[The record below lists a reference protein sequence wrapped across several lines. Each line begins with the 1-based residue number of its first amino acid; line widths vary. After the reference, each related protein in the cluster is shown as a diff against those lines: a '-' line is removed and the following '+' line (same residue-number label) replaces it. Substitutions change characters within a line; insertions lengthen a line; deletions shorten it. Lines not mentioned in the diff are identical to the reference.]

1 MVEHPAG
8 QKSYGAQRK
17 ERKYRIDRDEIKEA
31 AGQTLRDVSAEDSL
45 SRAEELLAR
54 LEKTRAELER
64 LSQANDAEKALD
76 VLTELSELS
85 KAIEDE
91 LQKVKRNAET
101 DAEP

>member
-1 MVEHPAG
+1 M
-8 QKSYGAQRK
+8 
-17 ERKYRIDRDEIKEA
+17 
-31 AGQTLRDVSAEDSL
+31 SAEDSL

-91 LQKVKRNAET
+91 LQQVKRNAET

>member
-1 MVEHPAG
+1 M
-8 QKSYGAQRK
+8 
-17 ERKYRIDRDEIKEA
+17 
-31 AGQTLRDVSAEDSL
+31 SAEDPL
-45 SRAEELLAR
+45 ARAEELLAR

-91 LQKVKRNAET
+91 LQHAKRDAET

>member
-1 MVEHPAG
+1 MNMNP
-8 QKSYGAQRK
+8 
-17 ERKYRIDRDEIKEA
+17 
-31 AGQTLRDVSAEDSL
+31 EDSL
-45 SRAEELLAR
+45 ARAEELLAR

-64 LSQANDAEKALD
+64 LSQANDAAKALD

>member
-1 MVEHPAG
+1 
-8 QKSYGAQRK
+8 
-17 ERKYRIDRDEIKEA
+17 
-31 AGQTLRDVSAEDSL
+31 VSVEDSL
-45 SRAEELLAR
+45 ARAEELLAR

-91 LQKVKRNAET
+91 LQQAKRDAET

>member
-1 MVEHPAG
+1 
-8 QKSYGAQRK
+8 
-17 ERKYRIDRDEIKEA
+17 
-31 AGQTLRDVSAEDSL
+31 LSAEDSL

-91 LQKVKRNAET
+91 LQQVKRNAET

>member
-1 MVEHPAG
+1 M
-8 QKSYGAQRK
+8 
-17 ERKYRIDRDEIKEA
+17 
-31 AGQTLRDVSAEDSL
+31 SAEDSL
-45 SRAEELLAR
+45 ARAEELLGR

-85 KAIEDE
+85 KAIEEE
-91 LQKVKRNAET
+91 LQTAKRDAET

>member
-1 MVEHPAG
+1 MSMNP
-8 QKSYGAQRK
+8 
-17 ERKYRIDRDEIKEA
+17 
-31 AGQTLRDVSAEDSL
+31 EDSL

-54 LEKTRAELER
+54 LEKTRTELER